1 MGLYINGIGA
11 VSEAALTAEDF
22 AALAEGREYTAKGQ
36 KTEFVSTVPA
46 SKLRRASR
54 YAKLA
59 VTAADL
65 ALTDSGAELA
75 DPYRMGAVMSSGYGS
90 VGSSCQA
97 ARSPTRCCSTAC
109 I

>member
-1 MGLYINGIGA
+1 MGVYINGIGA

-22 AALAEGREYTAKGQ
+22 VALAEGREYTAKGQ
-36 KTEFVSTVPA
+36 KTEFVSSVPA

-65 ALTDSGAELA
+65 ALTGSGAIILPFCRALNRFFETGKVTA
-75 DPYRMGAVMSSGYGS
+75 SYAMYDSNHSAGAF
-90 VGSSCQA
+90 
-97 ARSPTRCCSTAC
+97 RKK
-109 I
+109 